1 MDRVKATR
9 MNSGCSTLIDH
20 ILTNC
25 KLNEITSGSII
36 EDIGDHWLTFLQP
49 HLAKNKVKPK
59 IVKKRQ
65 MNKENLEKFK
75 LNLQTV
81 NWDEVTNS
89 TETHDCYNKFWSL
102 YSTLF
107 DLHFPWVT
115 SNFNRNVH
123 KISNF
128 MTVGLLTSRKTKLK
142 LLKLSLTVPS
152 EENRNKYKQNRNIYN
167 TLMRASKKSMLNKN
181 FSKILKISKKC
192 GKR

>member
-1 MDRVKATR
+1 MDWGFIPTNMKATR

-75 LNLQTV
+75 LNLQTF

-89 TETHDCYNKFWSL
+89 TETDDCYNKFWSL

-142 LLKLSLTVPS
+142 LLKISLTVPS

-167 TLMRASKKSMLNKN
+167 TLMRASK
-181 FSKILKISKKC
+181 
-192 GKR
+192 

>member
-1 MDRVKATR
+1 
-9 MNSGCSTLIDH
+9 
-20 ILTNC
+20 
-25 KLNEITSGSII
+25 
-36 EDIGDHWLTFLQP
+36 
-49 HLAKNKVKPK
+49 
-59 IVKKRQ
+59 

-75 LNLQTV
+75 LNLQTF

-89 TETHDCYNKFWSL
+89 TETDDCYNKFWSL

-152 EENRNKYKQNRNIYN
+152 EENRNKYKQYRNIYN
-167 TLMRASKKSMLNKN
+167 TLMRASK
-181 FSKILKISKKC
+181 
-192 GKR
+192 

>member
-1 MDRVKATR
+1 
-9 MNSGCSTLIDH
+9 
-20 ILTNC
+20 
-25 KLNEITSGSII
+25 
-36 EDIGDHWLTFLQP
+36 
-49 HLAKNKVKPK
+49 
-59 IVKKRQ
+59 

-89 TETHDCYNKFWSL
+89 TETDDCYNKFWSL

-142 LLKLSLTVPS
+142 LLKLSLTVPCQRKT
-152 EENRNKYKQNRNIYN
+152 EIN
-167 TLMRASKKSMLNKN
+167 TNS
-181 FSKILKISKKC
+181 IEISTTLL
-192 GKR
+192 